1 MFSRASDEAAKA
13 RQNWLGPCHYLLAV
27 LAEPSLASEVMGE
40 LGVTHEA
47 LAAEVSRLN
56 IVNGKRLRYSRSR
69 WTKSNPASHAVSGW
83 AHGFAAASGREH
95 PTPEDWLLATLYRNN
110 DMVGSILIG
119 LGTSPAA
126 VVQALGRRGAHVPD
140 FLPPESRPW
149 RNRREIE
156 VERAEWQS
164 VVDVLSRLHPPG
176 SERQWG
182 FNQRRDRPGKAQ
194 FLAEEGIDL
203 DAIVAEARASRPT
216 AVNVLL
222 RRSKGDPSSS
232 SPRPGGRARD
242 RKT

>member
-27 LAEPSLASEVMGE
+27 LAEPCPASEVMAE
-40 LGVTHEA
+40 LGVTYDA
-47 LAAEVSRLN
+47 LAAEVSRMN

-119 LGTSPAA
+119 LGTSAAA
-126 VVQALGRRGAHVPD
+126 VVEALRRRGVRVPD
-140 FLPPESRPW
+140 FLPAESRPW
-149 RNRREIE
+149 RNPREVE

-164 VVDVLSRLHPPG
+164 VVDVLSRVHPPG
-176 SERQWG
+176 SEWQWG
-182 FNQRRDRPGKAQ
+182 FNQRRDRPGKVQ

-203 DAIVAEARASRPT
+203 DAIVAEARASRPIRVGRT
-216 AVNVLL
+216 
-222 RRSKGDPSSS
+222 PS
-232 SPRPGGRARD
+232 
-242 RKT
+242 